1 MPYYTNDDN
10 DVDDFTEYDPM
21 PYSGGYDITVTYG
34 RSIPPSDETCYP
46 LSSLS
51 GDAFEYQRP
60 NFSSNHDSSAYDDQA
75 LKTEYSSYARPGPV
89 GSGSDFGRKPNSGY
103 GGRTEVE
110 YGRKTESEHGSGYG
124 GRIESDYVKPS
135 YGGHEDDGDDGHKKH
150 VSLRN
155 FKLKLKLR
163 FC

>member
-75 LKTEYSSYARPGPV
+75 LKTDMAGKLNRSMDLAMV
-89 GSGSDFGRKPNSGY
+89 G
-103 GGRTEVE
+103 E
-110 YGRKTESEHGSGYG
+110 
-124 GRIESDYVKPS
+124 
-135 YGGHEDDGDDGHKKH
+135 
-150 VSLRN
+150 LRAIT
-155 FKLKLKLR
+155 
-163 FC
+163 